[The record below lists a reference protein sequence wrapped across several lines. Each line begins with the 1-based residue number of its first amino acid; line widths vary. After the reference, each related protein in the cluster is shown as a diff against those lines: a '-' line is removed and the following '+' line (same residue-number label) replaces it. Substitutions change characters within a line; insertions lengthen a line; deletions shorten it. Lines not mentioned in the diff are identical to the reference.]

1 MTTSTRGSGLVSG
14 GASSAGRRLI
24 TFSSSSS
31 TFTFSTSTSSDQVE
45 LVQLIVGAVDG
56 VVEDVAAT
64 AGAQQHQKG
73 DDDAPKEKTTT
84 TIGCI

>member
-1 MTTSTRGSGLVSG
+1 MTSSTRGSGLVSG
-14 GASSAGRRLI
+14 GASSAGGRLI

-31 TFTFSTSTSSDQVE
+31 TFSTSTSSDQVE
-45 LVQLIVGAVDG
+45 LVQLTVGAVDG

-73 DDDAPKEKTTT
+73 EDDAPKEKTTT